1 MCALL
6 VQSDGLQNI
15 DGLVQDSTAGS
26 LVHAAALHAH
36 QTVLDDV
43 QQADAVLAADLV
55 QVLDQLD
62 SAHLLAV
69 NGSGDALLEVEGD
82 VGRGVGCLLGGNAQ
96 LEEAGLVVLRLVGG
110 VLQIEALVAQVPQV
124 LILGVVGLTVDL
136 QGDVVCLGVVDLL
149 VTALDVPLTPRS
161 DDRHIGAE
169 GLQGQLKT
177 HLIVALAGAAVADG
191 VCALLDGDVRQR
203 LGDAGTCEAGAQQ
216 VVFVLCAKLQGGEDV
231 VLDKVLLQV
240 EDVQL
245 GGAGLLGFLLQTV
258 QLGALTDI
266 AGDGDDLAVVVVLL
280 QPGND
285 DGGIQT
291 ARVSQNNFLNI
302 FLFHDIRSFVCY
314 TFYTFV
320 CRPGI
325 PPGSLGVLSFG
336 VRFYY
341 TPSGFSV
348 NAENRQ
354 TLCRFG
360 GPFLL
365 FCMFIHYFLN
375 IYKFY
380 AFLVCICMAV
390 YSPVYTFCPPSARG

>member
-15 DGLVQDSTAGS
+15 DGLVQDRTAGS

-43 QQADAVLAADLV
+43 QQTDAVLAADLV

-69 NGSGDALLEVEGD
+69 NSSGDALLEVEGE
-82 VGRGVGCLLGGNAQ
+82 VGRGVGSLLGGNAQ
-96 LEEAGLVVLRLVGG
+96 LEEAGLIVLRLVGG
-110 VLQIEALVAQVPQV
+110 VLEVETLVAQVPQV

-149 VTALDVPLTPRS
+149 VTALDVPLTPGS
-161 DDRHIGAE
+161 DDGHIGAE
-169 GLQGQLKT
+169 SLQGQLET
-177 HLIVALAGAAVADG
+177 HLVVALAGAAVADG
-191 VCALLDGDVRQR
+191 VCAFLDGDVGQSPC
-203 LGDAGTCEAGAQQ
+203 DAGTCEAGAQQ
-216 VVFVLCAKLQGGEDV
+216 VVLILCAELQGGEDV
-231 VLDKVLLQV
+231 VLDEVLLQV

-245 GGAGLLGFLLQTV
+245 GSAGSLSLLFQTV
-258 QLGALTDI
+258 QLSTLTHV
-266 AGDGDDLAVVVVLL
+266 AGDSDDFAVVVVLF

-302 FLFHDIRSFVCY
+302 FLFHDDRSFVYY

-325 PPGSLGVLSFG
+325 PPGALDVLSF
-336 VRFYY
+336 
-341 TPSGFSV
+341 
-348 NAENRQ
+348 
-354 TLCRFG
+354 
-360 GPFLL
+360 
-365 FCMFIHYFLN
+365 
-375 IYKFY
+375 
-380 AFLVCICMAV
+380 
-390 YSPVYTFCPPSARG
+390 